1 MLISTKGRYAIRL
14 MIDMAQNQAEG
25 YLPLKSIAER
35 QNISLKYLECIAGAL
50 TNKGLIKSNRGKLGG
65 YRLADEPKN
74 LNVGD
79 ILTVSQGGITTVEC
93 SGGKNSSCEK
103 DCLAM
108 PLWEGLDKVVNDF
121 FYGLSLQDLLSSE
134 EKNIYLIRKD
144 KDDESICR

>member
-25 YLPLKSIAER
+25 YLSLKSIADR
-35 QNISLKYLECIAGAL
+35 QNISLKYLESIAGAL
-50 TNKGLIKSNRGKLGG
+50 TSRGLIKSTRGKLGG

-93 SGGKNSSCEK
+93 SGGKNCSCEK
-103 DCLAM
+103 ECLAM
-108 PLWEGLDKVVNDF
+108 PLWEGLDKVVKDF
-121 FYGLSLQDLLSSE
+121 FYGLSLQDLLNSE